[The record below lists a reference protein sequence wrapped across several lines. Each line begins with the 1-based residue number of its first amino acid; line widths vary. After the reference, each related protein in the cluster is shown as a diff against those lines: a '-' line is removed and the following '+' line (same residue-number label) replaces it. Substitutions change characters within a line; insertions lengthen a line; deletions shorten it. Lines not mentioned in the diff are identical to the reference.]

1 MHGYFQLLYAHAPV
15 FRQRRGQ
22 KLARARLPE
31 GRGLIITGGTSTT
44 RLGYVAKV
52 QDALA
57 EAGHDT
63 LVYNKVQP
71 NPTIEGVREC
81 AALCRAEN
89 IAFVVG
95 LGGGSSIDTAKAVA
109 IMATNDG
116 DWWDYIHGGTGG
128 GKRIAKAGLPIVAIP
143 TTAGTGTEADPFTVI
158 TNGEEKIGGGGEKC
172 FPTISIVDPDFMMT
186 VPPHLTAYQGF
197 DAFFHAAEGYL
208 AKTATPISEMFSL
221 KAIELIGRSL
231 ATAVHEGGDTQAR
244 ADVALANTL
253 AGFVETL
260 SSCTGEH
267 AIEHALSAYHPAL
280 PHGAGLI
287 MISKAYWSRFF
298 ESSGDQSGC
307 NIARALGQQGRAR
320 ARGLHRR
327 ARHAAEALQC
337 ARPAPVR
344 LRRPAGG
351 LRQDRGQRVRH
362 YGRPVPRRPAAAH
375 ARGCDRDFGG
385 QLQMIFDWKRCALP
399 IEIGTHRVQTRMRP
413 KLQQS
418 SATGETFFRTCI
430 KSQAHVLPFYEIR
443 PPHGRISVECAP
455 NGAGL

>member
-1 MHGYFQLLYAHAPV
+1 MDIFSFYMPTRLFFGPGSV
-15 FRQRRGQ
+15 K
-22 KLARARLPE
+22 KLTRARLPE

-52 QDALA
+52 ADALA
-57 EAGHDT
+57 EAGHET
-63 LVYNKVQP
+63 IVYNKVQP

-109 IMATNDG
+109 IMATNEG

-197 DAFFHAAEGYL
+197 DAFFHAAEGYI
-208 AKTATPISEMFSL
+208 ATTASPISEMFSL

-231 ATAVHEGGDTQAR
+231 ATAVHEGGNADAR

-267 AIEHALSAYHPAL
+267 AIEHALSAFHPAL

-287 MISKAYWSRFF
+287 MISKAYWSRFL
-298 ESSGDQSGC
+298 ESSGDKLV
-307 NIARALGQQGRAR
+307 NIARALGHKDAQKPEDFI
-320 ARGLHRR
+320 
-327 ARHAAEALQC
+327 AALTDLQKRC
-337 ARPAPVR
+337 NVSELRLSGYGVRPEDFDKIADN
-344 LRRPAGG
+344 AIDTMGG
-351 LRQDRGQRVRH
+351 LFRVDP
-362 YGRPVPRRPAAAH
+362 RPLSRE
-375 ARGCDRDFGG
+375 D
-385 QLQMIFDWKRCALP
+385 MIGIL
-399 IEIGTHRVQTRMRP
+399 EESYQ
-413 KLQQS
+413 
-418 SATGETFFRTCI
+418 
-430 KSQAHVLPFYEIR
+430 
-443 PPHGRISVECAP
+443 
-455 NGAGL
+455 

>member
-1 MHGYFQLLYAHAPV
+1 MSVFSFYMPTRLYFGSGAV
-15 FRQRRGQ
+15 Q
-22 KLARARLPE
+22 KLTRARLPE

-44 RLGYVAKV
+44 RLGYVARV
-52 QDALA
+52 EDALA
-57 EAGHDT
+57 EAGHEM

-109 IMATNDG
+109 IMATNEG
-116 DWWDYIHGGTGG
+116 DWWDYIHGGSGG
-128 GKRIAKAGLPIVAIP
+128 GKRIAKDGLPVVAIP

-172 FPTISIVDPDFMMT
+172 FPAISIVDPDFMMT

-197 DAFFHAAEGYL
+197 DAFFPAAEGYI

-221 KAIELIGRSL
+221 QAIELIGRSL
-231 ATAVHEGGDTQAR
+231 ATAVHEGGDKQAR

-298 ESSGDQSGC
+298 ESSGDKLV
-307 NIARALGQQGRAR
+307 NIARALG
-320 ARGLHRR
+320 HKD
-327 ARHAAEALQC
+327 AAAPADFIAALDTLQKRC
-337 ARPAPVR
+337 NVHDLR
-344 LRRPAGG
+344 LSGYGVQPEDFGKIADNAFDTMGG
-351 LRQDRGQRVRH
+351 LFRADP
-362 YGRPVPRRPAAAH
+362 RPLTREDV
-375 ARGCDRDFGG
+375 
-385 QLQMIFDWKRCALP
+385 
-399 IEIGTHRVQTRMRP
+399 IGILEDSY
-413 KLQQS
+413 K
-418 SATGETFFRTCI
+418 
-430 KSQAHVLPFYEIR
+430 
-443 PPHGRISVECAP
+443 
-455 NGAGL
+455 

>member
-1 MHGYFQLLYAHAPV
+1 MGVFSFYMPTRLYFGSGAV
-15 FRQRRGQ
+15 N
-22 KLARARLPE
+22 KLSRARLPE

-44 RLGYVAKV
+44 KLGYVAKV
-52 QDALA
+52 AGILKD
-57 EAGHDT
+57 AGHET
-63 LVYNKVQP
+63 LVYDKVQP

-81 AALCRAEN
+81 AALCHEQN

-128 GKRIAKAGLPIVAIP
+128 GKRMAKAGLPIVAIP

-172 FPTISIVDPDFMMT
+172 FPTISVVDPDFMMS

-208 AKTATPISEMFSL
+208 ASTATPMSDMFAL
-221 KAIELIGRSL
+221 QAIELIGRSL
-231 ATAVHEGGDTQAR
+231 AAAVRDGSNAEAR

-267 AIEHALSAYHPAL
+267 AIEHALSAFHPDL

-287 MISKAYWSRFF
+287 MISNAYWKRFA
-298 ESSGDQSGC
+298 ESSGARMAA
-307 NIARALGQQGRAR
+307 IARAMGHKDATRPEDFITALAEMQKACGVDTLRLADYGVK
-320 ARGLHRR
+320 
-327 ARHAAEALQC
+327 AADCDKIAENAI
-337 ARPAPVR
+337 VTM
-344 LRRPAGG
+344 GG
-351 LRQDRGQRVRH
+351 LFRADP
-362 YGRPVPRRPAAAH
+362 RP
-375 ARGCDRDFGG
+375 
-385 QLQMIFDWKRCALP
+385 LETT
-399 IEIGTHRVQTRMRP
+399 EIVD
-413 KLQQS
+413 
-418 SATGETFFRTCI
+418 I
-430 KSQAHVLPFYEIR
+430 IR
-443 PPHGRISVECAP
+443 ESI
-455 NGAGL
+455 